1 MKAITFPIHILFLTV
16 FSVLGTVAFAQ
27 NSDEPASE
35 NETSPAVERKTD
47 EPEGSDAATK
57 QDEGKAIVDD
67 ADRKIPDVS
76 YDLEALPFSTRRM
89 HELLLEA
96 TKSGDIEK
104 LRPYIGSGEFA
115 TQLSLGGPDG
125 DPIEFLKQ
133 SSGDDEGHEILAILE
148 EILQSGYVRMDPD
161 TEHEVYVW
169 PYFFAM
175 PIEALTA
182 KQKVELFRI
191 VTYGDFL
198 DMKDFGGYIFYR
210 VGISPE
216 GRWEFFVAGD

>member
-1 MKAITFPIHILFLTV
+1 MKAITFPTRIIFLTV
-16 FSVLGTVAFAQ
+16 FSVLGSIAFAQ
-27 NSDEPASE
+27 DTNEPVLN
-35 NETSPAVERKTD
+35 NETKPGVETK
-47 EPEGSDAATK
+47 EGGADVSDKVA
-57 QDEGKAIVDD
+57 DPNEGQAIVDD

-76 YDLEALPFSTRRM
+76 YDLDALPFSTRRM

-115 TQLSLGGPDG
+115 TQLSLGGADG

-133 SSGDDEGHEILAILE
+133 SSGDADGHEILAILE
-148 EILQSGYVRMDPD
+148 EVLQSGYVRMDPN
-161 TEHEVYVW
+161 TEQEVYVW